1 MRARS
6 LAIAAVTSLASVGVL
21 LPGIANA
28 DVSTLLVDNTN
39 ASCSDAVGSGTSAVP
54 YCHIGNAVAVAQPG
68 QTVVVNDG
76 TYAEGVAFPNS
87 GTPGMP
93 ITLRAAHQGRAVVR
107 YSEPSVRIEGVHD
120 IVVDGI
126 DVAQADSEDQ
136 GVVVTDSSGVTLSH
150 IDSQDLTISG
160 AGATGD
166 VVVASRVFSAA
177 FAKGAHGNVLTTSI
191 VGHVAATDAP
201 GNTVVSDTVYG
212 DDGTAAIDISGASTG
227 TTIAND
233 VVLGQWGSSGTALS
247 VSSGSTAQT
256 AVHHNLI
263 SPAQYPAPYNWAGK
277 AYPNPAAFQ
286 AGTGQG
292 AAEIFA
298 NPQLDPNTYM
308 PRRISPAIDSADSG
322 VPGEQATDVNGAPR
336 VDDPA
341 VGNSGA
347 GLPGF
352 DDRGAV
358 EFQGLPVAAV
368 TLGVARHGNT
378 ATSTTVQAD
387 ASGSDWGFTP
397 IASYTFT
404 FSDGTVVTQPGPVL
418 TRTFPRPTD
427 GSAPYEGMHVTV
439 TDQDGLSAPSGGWV
453 YEVMP
458 QGCGPD
464 PVVASVP
471 SVLPLTVTI
480 DGSGTTAGTSSKC
493 GFNKPD
499 WYHFDF
505 GDGTPEVAQQGN
517 PVIRHTFPGPGTYT
531 VTLTA
536 GAGVNPSGDG
546 DGTSV
551 STKVTVGDAAG
562 VTRIAGAD
570 RFATAVATSQAQW
583 AQGSAQAVV
592 LARGDAFPD
601 ALAGVPLAAHVH
613 GPLLLT
619 DPSALTSATENEID
633 RVLGTG
639 SGKTVYILGGTSA
652 VSPAVA
658 NALTHRG
665 FHVVRYGG
673 TDRYDTA
680 VQIADRGLGHPVKV
694 VVATGRDFADAL
706 SAGPLAT
713 LEGGAVLLSD
723 DTHLDPTT
731 HAYLRTATQLTSVG
745 HQADQ
750 ALVSA
755 WVQNHD
761 IPAQESLEG
770 ADRYATSAQVAQ
782 RVIDLAGHTVRFGI
796 ATGADYPDALSGG
809 AFMAVLGQPLILTD
823 PAGVPPGL
831 ASLLT
836 GDAHLLQGVTL
847 FGGTKAI
854 PAAVERSISDLVSE
868 RAH

>member
-6 LAIAAVTSLASVGVL
+6 LAIAAVTSLASLGAL
-21 LPGIANA
+21 FPGIANA
-28 DVSTLLVDNTN
+28 DANTLLVDNTN

-54 YCHIGNAVAVAQPG
+54 YCHIANALAAAQPG
-68 QTVVVNDG
+68 QAVVVNDG
-76 TYAEGVAFPNS
+76 TYTEGVAFPNS
-87 GTPGMP
+87 GTPATP

-107 YSEPSVRIEGVHD
+107 YTGPAIRIEGVHD

-126 DVAQADSEDQ
+126 DVAQANTEDQ

-150 IDSQDLTISG
+150 IDSQDVTISG

-166 VVVASRVFSAA
+166 AVVASRVFSAA

-191 VGHVAATDAP
+191 VGHVLATDAP
-201 GNTVVSDTVYG
+201 GNTVVSDTVYS

-233 VVLGQWGSSGTALS
+233 IVVGQGSSSGTALA

-256 AVHHNLI
+256 TVHHNLI
-263 SPAQYPAPYNWAGK
+263 NPTPYPAPYNWAGK
-277 AYPNPAAFQ
+277 VYPSPAAFQ
-286 AGTGQG
+286 VGTGQG

-298 NPQLDPNTYM
+298 NPQLDLSTYE
-308 PRRISPAIDSADSG
+308 PRRTSPAIDSADSG
-322 VPGEQATDVNGAPR
+322 TPGEQATDVNGAPR

-347 GLPGF
+347 GVRGF

-358 EFQGLPVAAV
+358 EFQGLPVADL
-368 TLGVARHGNT
+368 TLGVTRHGNT

-404 FSDGTVVTQPGPVL
+404 FSDGTVVTQPGPML
-418 TRTFPRPTD
+418 TRTFPRSTD
-427 GSAPYEGMHVTV
+427 GSAPYEGVHVTV
-439 TDQDGLSAPSGGWV
+439 TDQDGRSASSGGWV

-458 QGCGPD
+458 QGCGPN
-464 PVVASVP
+464 PAVTSVP

-480 DGSGTTAGTSSKC
+480 DGSGTTAGTSSMC
-493 GFNKPD
+493 SFNKPD

-505 GDGTPEVAQQGN
+505 GDGTPEVAQPGN

-562 VTRIAGAD
+562 ITRIAGTD

-583 AQGSAQAVV
+583 AGGSAQAVV

-601 ALAGVPLAAHVH
+601 ALSGVPLAAHVH

-619 DPSALTSATENEID
+619 DPDALTSATGNEID

-658 NALTHRG
+658 DALTHRG
-665 FHVVRYGG
+665 FRVVRYGG
-673 TDRYDTA
+673 TDRYATA
-680 VQIADRGLGHPVKV
+680 VQIADRGLGHPAKV
-694 VVATGRDFADAL
+694 VVATGQDFADAL

-713 LEGGAVLLSD
+713 IEGGAVLLSD

-761 IPAQESLEG
+761 IPAHDLLEG

-782 RVIDLAGHTVRFGI
+782 RVIDLAGHTTRFGI

-809 AFMAVLGQPLILTD
+809 AFMAVLGQPLILTN
-823 PAGVPPGL
+823 PAGVPAGL
-831 ASLLT
+831 VSLLT

-854 PAAVERSISDLVSE
+854 PAAVEKSISDLVSK
-868 RAH
+868 RSY

>member
-6 LAIAAVTSLASVGVL
+6 LAIAAVTSLASVGAL

-28 DVSTLLVDNTN
+28 DANTLLVDNTN
-39 ASCSDAVGSGTSAVP
+39 ASCSDAAGSGTSAVP
-54 YCHIGNAVAVAQPG
+54 YCHIANAVAVAQPG

-76 TYAEGVAFPNS
+76 TYTEGVAFPNS

-93 ITLRAAHQGRAVVR
+93 ITLRAAHQGRAVVQ
-107 YSEPSVRIEGVHD
+107 YSEPSIRIEGLHD

-136 GVVVTDSSGVTLSH
+136 GVIVTDSSGVTLSH

-166 VVVASRVFSAA
+166 AVVASRVFSAA
-177 FAKGAHGNVLTTSI
+177 FAKGAHGNVLATSI

-233 VVLGQWGSSGTALS
+233 IVVGQWGSSGTALS

-256 AVHHNLI
+256 TVHHNLI
-263 SPAQYPAPYNWAGK
+263 NPAPYPAPYNWAGK

-298 NPQLDPNTYM
+298 NPQLDPNTYE
-308 PRRISPAIDSADSG
+308 PRRTSPAIDSADSG

-341 VGNSGA
+341 VENSGA
-347 GLPGF
+347 GLRVF

-358 EFQGLPVAAV
+358 EFQGLPVAAL
-368 TLGVARHGNT
+368 TLGVTRHGNT

-397 IASYTFT
+397 IASYTFS

-427 GSAPYEGMHVTV
+427 GSAPYEGVHVTV

-464 PVVASVP
+464 PAVASVP

-480 DGSGTTAGTSSKC
+480 DGSGTTAGTSSRC
-493 GFNKPD
+493 SFNKAD

-546 DGTSV
+546 DGTSI

-583 AQGSAQAVV
+583 AEGSAQAVV

-619 DPSALTSATENEID
+619 DPSALTSATENEIN
-633 RVLGTG
+633 RVLGGG

-673 TDRYDTA
+673 TDRYATA
-680 VQIADRGLGHPVKV
+680 VQIADRGLGHPAKV
-694 VVATGRDFADAL
+694 VVATGRNFADAL

-713 LEGGAVLLSD
+713 LEDGAVLLSD

-731 HAYLRTATQLTSVG
+731 HTYLRSATQLTSVG

-761 IPAQESLEG
+761 IPAHETLEG

-809 AFMAVLGQPLILTD
+809 AFMAALGQPLILTD

-854 PAAVERSISDLVSE
+854 PAAVEKNISDLVSK
-868 RAH
+868 RAY